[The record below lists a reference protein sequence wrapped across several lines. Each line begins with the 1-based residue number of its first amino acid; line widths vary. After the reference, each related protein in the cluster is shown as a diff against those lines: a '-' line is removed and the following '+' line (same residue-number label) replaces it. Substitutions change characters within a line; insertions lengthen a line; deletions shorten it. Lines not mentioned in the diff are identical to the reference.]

1 MLWSRASAGSVGS
14 GVSHARDVTVG
25 AHAMMACALSSVS
38 GAVSLC
44 AGVAAM
50 SVWVV
55 LMIAHH
61 TRAVRLKTVAAIKVG
76 RVMDREKAAMV
87 RSNARMTAS
96 SAII

>member
-1 MLWSRASAGSVGS
+1 MLV
-14 GVSHARDVTVG
+14 AREMGNATK
-25 AHAMMACALSSVS
+25 AARALSSESAV
-38 GAVSLC
+38 VSLY
-44 AGVAAM
+44 AVAAAM